1 MRMGVGRCGGRVYR
15 YNGVTSPLPLP
26 GDPWQKGLTV
36 TDVFDATTVA
46 EIVGG
51 AAGRV
56 QLGVLAGEL
65 FVRAR
70 LEGVSLVG
78 PDGLLAGLA

>member
-1 MRMGVGRCGGRVYR
+1 
-15 YNGVTSPLPLP
+15 VTSPLPLP

-46 EIVGG
+46 EIVGEP
-51 AAGRV
+51 AGRV
-56 QLGVLAGEL
+56 LLGVLAGEL
-65 FVRAR
+65 FERAR

-78 PDGLLAGLA
+78 PGGLLAGLA